1 MKNKIILSLGIII
14 LLLSTYLV
22 NSCLAITQS
31 DIDSLKQQQEQAQR
45 EKEEIAQQKETEK
58 SELESINEQLNKVN
72 NEIMELEG
80 KIASLNSS
88 ILEKE
93 TQIEEKEKELLEK
106 QELLKT
112 RLVAMYKNGG
122 LSYLDVLLGSSNYMD
137 MLASIDALE
146 RIADADNKLIVKIKE
161 EKEELEQIKKQLEE
175 EKEEVDAAKA
185 QKKAKNVELTTLQG
199 QKETKIASLTEEEKA
214 KEKKISE
221 FQAAIRQ
228 GEAEIQAE
236 IERNKNKN
244 NGQSNVAG
252 SIDNSQGSLG
262 WPLPQQYAR
271 YSYITSYFGPRKQP
285 TAGASTNHGAIDI
298 GVSYQPLYA
307 AESGL
312 VVTAGVV
319 SGYGNFIMIWHNQ
332 RGQLYT
338 AYGHLSQILVS
349 AGQTVKRGQQIG
361 VTGNTGVTTGP
372 HLHFEVRVGGS
383 SSGCRVDPLNY
394 VIVS

>member
-1 MKNKIILSLGIII
+1 MKNKIILSLAIIM
-14 LLLSTYLV
+14 LLGTYFV
-22 NSCLAITQS
+22 NSSLAVTQS
-31 DIDSLKQQQEQAQR
+31 DIDALRQQQQQEEK
-45 EKEEIAQQKETEK
+45 EKEEIERQKETEK
-58 SELESINEQLNKVN
+58 SDLENINEQLNKVN

-80 KIASLNSS
+80 KISELNSS
-88 ILEKE
+88 ISEKE
-93 TQIEEKEKELLEK
+93 TQIQEKEVELEEK

-137 MLASIDALE
+137 MLSSIDALE

-161 EKEELEQIKKQLEE
+161 EKVELEEIKKQLED
-175 EKEEVDAAKA
+175 EKTKLDTAKA
-185 QKKAKNVELTTLQG
+185 QKKAKNVELTTLQE
-199 QKETKIASLTEEEKA
+199 QKESKIASLTEEEKA

-221 FQAAIRQ
+221 YQEAIRK

-244 NGQSNVAG
+244 NGQSNVSG

-262 WPLPQQYAR
+262 WPLPKQYAR
-271 YSYITSYFGPRKQP
+271 YSYITSYFGPRRQP

-319 SGYGNFIMIWHNQ
+319 SGYGNFIMIWHNG

-349 AGQTVKRGQQIG
+349 PGQTVTRGQQIG
-361 VTGNTGVTTGP
+361 VTGNTGITTGP

-394 VIVS
+394 VIIS

>member
-31 DIDSLKQQQEQAQR
+31 DIDSLRQQQEQAQR

-58 SELESINEQLNKVN
+58 NELESINEQLNKVN

-80 KIASLNSS
+80 KIASLNIS
-88 ILEKE
+88 ISEKE
-93 TQIEEKEKELLEK
+93 TQIEEKEKELQEK

-112 RLVAMYKNGG
+112 RLVAMYKNGN

-161 EKEELEQIKKQLEE
+161 EKAELEQIKKQLED
-175 EKEEVDAAKA
+175 EKIEVDAAKA
-185 QKKAKNVELTTLQG
+185 QKKAKNVELTTLQE
-199 QKETKIASLTEEEKA
+199 QKESKIASLTEEEKQ

-236 IERNKNKN
+236 IERNRNKN
-244 NGQSNVAG
+244 NGHSNVTG

-262 WPLPQQYAR
+262 WPLPKQYAR

-349 AGQTVKRGQQIG
+349 AGQTVNRGQQIG
-361 VTGNTGVTTGP
+361 VTGNTGITTGP

-383 SSGCRVDPLNY
+383 SSGCRTDPLNY
-394 VIVS
+394 VVIS